1 MRNAIVDT
9 PSIRKRLSC
18 ATFADVNDKHQR
30 IVHNVTVHRL
40 NELEKNRGLS
50 QREVAAGINMAE
62 QTYSNKKNRI
72 RPFSIKDYIAL
83 ADFFHVSVDYL
94 MGRDDSDGGA
104 A

>member
-1 MRNAIVDT
+1 
-9 PSIRKRLSC
+9 
-18 ATFADVNDKHQR
+18 
-30 IVHNVTVHRL
+30 
-40 NELEKNRGLS
+40 
-50 QREVAAGINMAE
+50 MAE